1 MRMPYQW
8 RIREARKWK
17 HLLLTVSIVS
27 LAMIFAAA
35 VHCAG
40 VKPVPPK
47 ILLSNDDGIGA
58 PGLIALFD
66 ALEKVG
72 TLTIAAPVQEQTGVS
87 HGMTTQKL
95 LAVRLIE
102 QKGARW
108 FGIDGTPA
116 SSVRLAL
123 ESLLPEKPDIVISG
137 INRGENLGLVTYYS
151 ATFAA
156 AREAAFLRIPAIAV
170 NLQKGPDMDY
180 RVAADFIA
188 ALVEEL
194 ARRGFEKEMFLN
206 VNVPALPRDRI
217 KGILVTRQD
226 VRSTLEYFEKK
237 ESRDGQDYYWPS
249 YKVLDAGPEGTD
261 TWAVRNGYISITPL
275 TLDQTDLSG
284 LKSVKNLENLVWKY
298 YADRGR

>member
-8 RIREARKWK
+8 RIQEARKWK
-17 HLLLTVSIVS
+17 HLSLTVSIVS
-27 LAMIFAAA
+27 LALIFTAA
-35 VHCAG
+35 VHCVG
-40 VKPVPPK
+40 VEPISPK
-47 ILLSNDDGIGA
+47 ILLSNDDGIEA

-72 TLTIAAPVQEQTGVS
+72 TLTVAAPVLEQTGVS

-95 LAVRLIE
+95 LAVRLSE
-102 QKGARW
+102 QKGAKW

-123 ESLLPEKPDIVISG
+123 ESLLPEKPDVVISG
-137 INRGENLGLVTYYS
+137 INTGENLGLVTYYS

-170 NLQKGPDMDY
+170 NLQRGPDMDY
-180 RVAADFIA
+180 RTAADFTA

-194 ARRGFEKEMFLN
+194 ARKGFEKGTFLN

-217 KGILVTRQD
+217 KGILITRQD
-226 VRSTLEYFEKK
+226 VRSTLEYFEKR

-249 YKVLDAGPEGTD
+249 YKILDAGPAGTD

-284 LKSVKNLENLVWKY
+284 LRTLKSLEKLAWK
-298 YADRGR
+298 